1 MRLLIYLLALMSGF
15 SAADA
20 ARADV
25 AHSSSVAQ
33 AAVAVADAMV
43 AQEQQSVAR
52 PASVWPRYFVH
63 VPLLVPAQ
71 TFTALTP
78 ITRRDVSLQ

>member
-1 MRLLIYLLALMSGF
+1 MRLLIYILALMSGF

-20 ARADV
+20 ARAEV

-33 AAVAVADAMV
+33 SAVAVSDAMV
-43 AQEQQSVAR
+43 AQEQEAVLR
-52 PASVWPRYFVH
+52 PASVWPRDLWHALAKVSEPEYT
-63 VPLLVPAQ
+63 AQ
-71 TFTALTP
+71 TP

>member
-1 MRLLIYLLALMSGF
+1 MRLLIYLLALMGGF

-20 ARADV
+20 ARAEV

-43 AQEQQSVAR
+43 AQEQQNVSR
-52 PASVWPRYFVH
+52 PVSVWPQDVVFA
-63 VPLLVPAQ
+63 PLYLVAAPTNAQ
-71 TFTALTP
+71 TP
-78 ITRRDVSLQ
+78 VTRRDISLQ

>member
-33 AAVAVADAMV
+33 AAVVIADSLV
-43 AQEQQSVAR
+43 AQKQDAVVR
-52 PASVWPRYFVH
+52 PATVRPRDLVL
-63 VPLLVPAQ
+63 VPLRAPAP

-78 ITRRDVSLQ
+78 ITRRDVSLK

>member
-43 AQEQQSVAR
+43 AQEQENVAR
-52 PASVWPRYFVH
+52 PASVWPRDLAH
-63 VPLLVPAQ
+63 APLYLVEPA
-71 TFTALTP
+71 FIALTP
-78 ITRRDVSLQ
+78 ITRRDISLQ

>member
-43 AQEQQSVAR
+43 AKEQESVAR
-52 PASVWPRYFVH
+52 PANDWPRDLVYA
-63 VPLLVPAQ
+63 PLLVTAQ
-71 TFTALTP
+71 PFIALTP
-78 ITRRDVSLQ
+78 ISRRDVSLQ

>member
-25 AHSSSVAQ
+25 AHSSAVAQ
-33 AAVAVADAMV
+33 TAVVVADALV
-43 AQEQQSVAR
+43 TQEQQQPAR
-52 PASVWPRYFVH
+52 PVTTWPRDLAFA
-63 VPLLVPAQ
+63 PMQQSAPAYI
-71 TFTALTP
+71 ALTP
-78 ITRRDVSLQ
+78 ITRGDISQQ